1 MIIKDSIVA
10 IGDSFTDYYMSWA
23 DQLSEMIKKPLKK
36 FTLPG
41 ASNKTILNNF
51 YANWHYEKLEFI
63 DCLAIYQSTHI
74 LREDLDVTK
83 GTMGHEF
90 IVGNKLESYI
100 KNNSGKLNSK
110 GMPMPIKTVTVYGRE
125 YLLSGFKYT
134 VPHVDQHW
142 PYDPN
147 NTCVESARF
156 LSLQMNI
163 LSKALKIGNNKFLML
178 LGLHN
183 DITADDID
191 FSEFPIDCE
200 YAAYMKNGR
209 AYGIDQYVLDIN
221 QIDATTHPNIEG
233 HKAIVN
239 NILLP
244 KLQELKWLQD

>member
-1 MIIKDSIVA
+1 
-10 IGDSFTDYYMSWA
+10 MSWA
-23 DQLSEMIKKPLKK
+23 NQLSEMIKKPLKK

-41 ASNKTILNNF
+41 ASNKTILHNF
-51 YANWHYEKLEFI
+51 YANWHYEKLKFE
-63 DCLAIYQSTHI
+63 DCLIIYQSTHVR
-74 LREDLDVTK
+74 REDLDISL
-83 GTMGHEF
+83 GTSGYDF
-90 IVGNKLESYI
+90 ITQNNLQEHVKNK
-100 KNNSGKLNSK
+100 NSGD
-110 GMPMPIKTVTVYGRE
+110 MPFRTVEIYGRT
-125 YLLSGFKYT
+125 YLLSGLKYEKSFASHAWPIDRT
-134 VPHVDQHW
+134 VNWQENVR
-142 PYDPN
+142 Y
-147 NTCVESARF
+147 
-156 LSLQMNI
+156 LSFQMNL
-163 LSKALKIGNNKFLML
+163 LSNAVKDGNNKFLML

-183 DITADDID
+183 NTTAEDMD

>member
-10 IGDSFTDYYMSWA
+10 IGDSFTDYYLSWA

-51 YANWHYEKLEFI
+51 YAKWHYEKLKFE
-63 DCLAIYQSTHI
+63 DCLIIYQSTHVR
-74 LREDLDVTK
+74 REDLDISP
-83 GTMGHEF
+83 GTHGHEF
-90 IVGNKLESYI
+90 ITERNLQEHI
-100 KNNSGKLNSK
+100 KNKNSGK
-110 GMPMPIKTVTVYGRE
+110 MPIRTVDIYGRT
-125 YLLSGFKYT
+125 YLLSGFKYEKPF
-134 VPHVDQHW
+134 VSQAW
-142 PYDPN
+142 PIDRTANWQENVRY
-147 NTCVESARF
+147 
-156 LSLQMNI
+156 LSFQMNL
-163 LSKALKIGNNKFLML
+163 LSNAVKDGNNKFLML

-183 DITADDID
+183 NATAEDMD

-209 AYGIDQYVLDIN
+209 AYGIDQYVLDID
-221 QIDATTHPNIEG
+221 QIDETTHPNIAG